1 MPVRLKA
8 FPTLGYRKRPIYV
21 LQQKNEAIYVRLDE
35 ARVEEW
41 LKINGLK
48 DELTRPEDQAL
59 GSVLIENY
67 REFGRFLETYSERRE
82 LGEAFAVGASEGR
95 RLAGG
100 QQGQNLGLGV
110 GLGPRREK

>member
-8 FPTLGYRKRPIYV
+8 FPTLGYRKRP
-21 LQQKNEAIYVRLDE
+21 IYVRLDE